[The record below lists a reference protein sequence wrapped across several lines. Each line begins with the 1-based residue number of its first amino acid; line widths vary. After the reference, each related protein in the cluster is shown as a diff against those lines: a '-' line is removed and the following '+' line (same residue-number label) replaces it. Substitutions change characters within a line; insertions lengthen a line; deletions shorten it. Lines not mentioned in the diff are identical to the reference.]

1 MDPTR
6 IGKADLETL
15 VAELVSENSVST
27 LSNLAIT
34 QKVANWLETLSFEI
48 EWIEYKDQAGVSKAS
63 LVAVRNPKGT
73 YLEKGGAAYLAHTD
87 VVPVDDWSTG
97 FSGPFEV
104 VERAGKLYGRGTC
117 DMKGSLCCAIKAV
130 SRIDPSEQTKPIYFV
145 ITADEE
151 IGMEGAQQV
160 DKRSKLW
167 NEMIHRE
174 VIGIIGEPT
183 EMQVVH
189 AHKGTYGVILRSTG
203 QSAHTST
210 GRGINANYALIPALQ
225 KLLELKEQTET
236 HKPFRNEQFDPP
248 TVTLNMVIKNEPLAI
263 NVTTAIA
270 EALIFYRTMPQVDC
284 QEIQSQLRK
293 IQSEHNLEWIDKG
306 EKAHW
311 SVDPLSPWI
320 QELLAITGQGKS
332 KTVSYGTDGAV
343 LQRLSKLVV
352 CGPGS
357 IEQAHRKDEWV
368 AIEQLQRAVEVY
380 GKALRKWAC

>member
-1 MDPTR
+1 MDPAR

-73 YLEKGGAAYLAHTD
+73 YREKGGAAYLAQTD
-87 VVPVDDWSTG
+87 VVPVDDWYTG

-117 DMKGSLCCAIKAV
+117 DMKGSLCSAIKAA

-167 NEMIHRE
+167 NEMI
-174 VIGIIGEPT
+174 P
-183 EMQVVH
+183 M
-189 AHKGTYGVILRSTG
+189 
-203 QSAHTST
+203 TS
-210 GRGINANYALIPALQ
+210 L
-225 KLLELKEQTET
+225 
-236 HKPFRNEQFDPP
+236 
-248 TVTLNMVIKNEPLAI
+248 
-263 NVTTAIA
+263 
-270 EALIFYRTMPQVDC
+270 
-284 QEIQSQLRK
+284 
-293 IQSEHNLEWIDKG
+293 
-306 EKAHW
+306 
-311 SVDPLSPWI
+311 
-320 QELLAITGQGKS
+320 
-332 KTVSYGTDGAV
+332 
-343 LQRLSKLVV
+343 
-352 CGPGS
+352 
-357 IEQAHRKDEWV
+357 
-368 AIEQLQRAVEVY
+368 
-380 GKALRKWAC
+380 